1 MGINLLLLS
10 MFYTQAPKTGGPHT
24 RRGQVRRPPAQH
36 RTAPEPRCP
45 QLTGPGTLP
54 LLPPPPPHEQGVGC
68 TMLGAPSRCGVH
80 ADFHGTYVRE
90 PPAYPNSYVPRA
102 GTTLALEGIAVAT
115 VVAASLMDFTVV
127 ERNCQITPYMG
138 SFSAYFSPT
147 HGNFAGAGKLPVHG
161 VVRGQAGHGNQQ
173 STKGAALPNPD
184 SGPLPTCRQPTPPPS
199 PIHVPERHLTCGG
212 EGRDPVCRWAPL
224 DSVATK
230 NSSGR

>member
-1 MGINLLLLS
+1 

-68 TMLGAPSRCGVH
+68 TMLGAPSRCGVQ

-115 VVAASLMDFTVV
+115 VVAASLVGLYSRRAKLSNHAVYGLLLRLLLTHPRQFHWSWGTACA
-127 ERNCQITPYMG
+127 RGGTG
-138 SFSAYFSPT
+138 SSGARESAKHKGRCLTKPGLGATSYLPAT
-147 HGNFAGAGKLPVHG
+147 H
-161 VVRGQAGHGNQQ
+161 
-173 STKGAALPNPD
+173 S
-184 SGPLPTCRQPTPPPS
+184 
-199 PIHVPERHLTCGG
+199 
-212 EGRDPVCRWAPL
+212 
-224 DSVATK
+224 ATK
-230 NSSGR
+230 PYSRA

>member
-1 MGINLLLLS
+1 

-115 VVAASLMDFTVV
+115 VVAASLMDFTVA

-147 HGNFAGAGKLPVHG
+147 PLRGAP
-161 VVRGQAGHGNQQ
+161 
-173 STKGAALPNPD
+173 
-184 SGPLPTCRQPTPPPS
+184 
-199 PIHVPERHLTCGG
+199 
-212 EGRDPVCRWAPL
+212 
-224 DSVATK
+224 VATSVGRCG
-230 NSSGR
+230 NCGLSSIKSARVDSRAPAFVGCVSS